1 MFEIFLYC
9 LAVGA
14 GIFFLLIVLPVKI
27 IVQSAGGSDEALAVS
42 GRIMLFAGLL
52 GVGMAYRRNGMKL
65 AVFLLSWKVFSF
77 DIKPLVK
84 YVSGR
89 PKKKMAKKEP
99 AVKEK
104 APLADRIRSYY
115 DKWVEYKGHAGLAL
129 SDLYEIFRIDR
140 FSAYVKFGFGN
151 PALTGKLIGIIFI
164 VNSIL
169 PKPYEITQSWD
180 FSKTTLGGELDTK
193 ITIFSHIF
201 WGKLIKRMPM
211 IIGIIREHRREKHY
225 SDNTLAIQEV

>member
-1 MFEIFLYC
+1 MFVILLYC

-42 GRIMLFAGLL
+42 GRIMIFAGLL
-52 GVGMAYRRNGMKL
+52 GGGIAYRRDDMKL
-65 AVFLLSWKVFSF
+65 SVFLMSWKVFSF
-77 DIKPLVK
+77 DVGSLVK
-84 YVSGR
+84 YVSDKS
-89 PKKKMAKKEP
+89 KKKKAKKEP

-115 DKWVEYKGHAGLAL
+115 DKWVEYKGHTGMAL

-140 FSAYVKFGFGN
+140 FSAYVNFGFGN

-164 VNSIL
+164 VNSVL
-169 PKPYEITQSWD
+169 PKPFEITQSWD
-180 FSKTTLGGELDTK
+180 FSKTTLNGELDTT
-193 ITIFSHIF
+193 ITLFTHIF
-201 WGKLIKRMPM
+201 WAKLIKRMPL
-211 IIGIIREHRREKHY
+211 IIGLIREHRREKHY
-225 SDNTLAIQEV
+225 SDTTLAIQEV